1 MPAFLG
7 LRMDAPLLGHARAES
22 ERSWSFAQQQSQWSL
37 PGFYLKITGNAR
49 VPRLPMLPKR
59 RPKSTKVVR
68 RASSQRQ
75 QKLKKLFQ
83 KPAEMAGRINQVIAE
98 SLPRAG
104 MGQEVLPPADEIS
117 ETIAAPGI
125 RVTTNFR
132 RRSISIPCVLP
143 VKEPA
148 ESAAKELRRQI
159 QEYQTTLPPGKE
171 VVLEL
176 SPSMQIRIEKIQ
188 PEDPQML
195 ILIGTL
201 IGSDPPEQVRI
212 VQHVSQLNIRLR
224 SIPVRGNRNA
234 RKVTGFGVDF
244 DPVS

>member
-1 MPAFLG
+1 
-7 LRMDAPLLGHARAES
+7 
-22 ERSWSFAQQQSQWSL
+22 
-37 PGFYLKITGNAR
+37 
-49 VPRLPMLPKR
+49 MLPKR

-68 RASSQRQ
+68 RGSSQRQ

-83 KPAEMAGRINQVIAE
+83 KPAEMARRVNQVIAE

-104 MGQEVLPPADEIS
+104 MSQEVLSPANEIS
-117 ETIAAPGI
+117 EIIAAPGI

-132 RRSISIPCVLP
+132 RRAISIPCVLP

-159 QEYQTTLPPGKE
+159 QEYQATLPSGKE

-176 SPSMQIRIEKIQ
+176 SPSMQIRIERIES
-188 PEDPQML
+188 EDPQML
-195 ILIGTL
+195 ILVGTL
-201 IGSDPPEQVRI
+201 VGSDPPEQVRI

-234 RKVTGFGVDF
+234 RKITGFGVDS